1 VFTGEEVHM
10 TTNRS
15 TIRRLVASGALALT
29 LGLGVLAA
37 PVPAA
42 AATSPPSLPQTA
54 AAHAAAHWLAD
65 LITPAGYIAST
76 TTPGTADLA
85 ATANAVFALAAAGV
99 HHTKALAALVYLEGH
114 VDADVTVSSA
124 DGPGQLALLILD
136 ARAMG
141 VSPNSFGG
149 SDLVARLLATER
161 TTGVDAGLFGSQDP
175 TFDGAFR
182 QGLSLAALAAA
193 GVSTGSSVTSAV
205 AWLAGQQ
212 CPFSG
217 WTSYITTSNPCS
229 GKPVNFAGPDTNST
243 ALAVQGL
250 EAQHA
255 LSPTGA
261 ASALKF
267 LTRAQDADAGWGFE
281 PNSAAAPGSTDPDS
295 TALVLQA
302 LLALGASPSSAKFT
316 KGSTD
321 PVATLLSFQIT
332 SGPDSGGIAFPGISG
347 ADLLATYQA
356 TPALAGVTV
365 ADDLGTPVVT
375 HVGPNSGPVAGGTSV
390 RLTGSGLVEA
400 GSVRFGTR
408 AATSYTINSSTSI
421 TAVAPA
427 GASGPV
433 NVRVTTPAGTSPVSA
448 VDRFTYQG

>member
-1 VFTGEEVHM
+1 M
-10 TTNRS
+10 TTNRL

-29 LGLGVLAA
+29 LGLGVLAS
-37 PVPAA
+37 PVPAS

-54 AAHAAAHWLAD
+54 AADAAAHWLAA

-114 VDADVTVSSA
+114 VDAYVTISSA
-124 DGPGQLALLILD
+124 DGPGQLAVLILD
-136 ARAMG
+136 AHAMG

-175 TFDGAFR
+175 IFDGAYR

-193 GVSTGSSVTSAV
+193 GVSSGSSVTSAV
-205 AWLAGQQ
+205 AWLTGQQ

-217 WTSYITTSNPCS
+217 WTSYITSSNPCS

-255 LSPTGA
+255 LSPPAA

-267 LTRAQDADAGWGFE
+267 LTRAQDADAGWGYE
-281 PNSAAAPGSTDPDS
+281 PNSAAAP
-295 TALVLQA
+295 
-302 LLALGASPSSAKFT
+302 
-316 KGSTD
+316 GSTD

-365 ADDLGTPVVT
+365 AYDLGTPVVA
-375 HVGPNSGPVAGGTSV
+375 HVGPNFGPVAGGTSV

-400 GSVRFGTR
+400 GSVRFGTQ

-421 TAVAPA
+421 TAEAPA
-427 GASGPV
+427 GVSGPV

>member
-10 TTNRS
+10 TTNRL

-37 PVPAA
+37 PVPAS

-54 AAHAAAHWLAD
+54 AAHAAAHWLAA

-76 TTPGTADLA
+76 TTPGTADLT
-85 ATANAVFALAAAGV
+85 ATANAVFALATAGV

-114 VDADVTVSSA
+114 VDAYVTVSSA

-136 ARAMG
+136 AHAMG

-175 TFDGAFR
+175 TFDGAYR

-193 GVSTGSSVTSAV
+193 GVSSGSSVTSAV

-267 LTRAQDADAGWGFE
+267 LTRAEDADAGWGYE

-365 ADDLGTPVVT
+365 AYDLGTATVT
-375 HVGPNSGPVAGGTSV
+375 HVGPNFGPAAGGTSV

-400 GSVRFGTR
+400 GSVRFGTQ
-408 AATSYTINSSTSI
+408 AATSFTVNSSTSI